1 MLVLGRIR
9 DSGKRVLS
17 IPGLPS
23 KWMPGTVAILSN
35 HTSKK
40 KSPLTQKSINTDAS
54 AAGQIAIF
62 RATPPPIV
70 QP

>member
-9 DSGKRVLS
+9 DSGKRALS

-23 KWMPGTVAILSN
+23 KRMPGIAAIRSN

-40 KSPLTQKSINTDAS
+40 KSPLTQKSINTDTS
-54 AAGQIAIF
+54 AAIQIAIS
-62 RATPPPIV
+62 RTTPPPMV
-70 QP
+70 QQ